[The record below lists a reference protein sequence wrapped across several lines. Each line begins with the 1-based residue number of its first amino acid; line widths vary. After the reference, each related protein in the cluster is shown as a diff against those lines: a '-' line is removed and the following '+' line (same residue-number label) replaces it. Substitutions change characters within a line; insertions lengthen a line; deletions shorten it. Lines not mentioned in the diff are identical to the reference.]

1 MTLSPKKRIF
11 LNIVVTYGRT
21 LLGTICGIFTA
32 RWALMALGEVDFG
45 LFGVVGGLAAFIDY
59 AAQVVSG
66 SVSRFYA
73 FSIGKMEISADC
85 RSEEC
90 LEWFN
95 TALFLHIVIPCLSLL
110 CIYPPCE
117 YAIRNWLTIP
127 PERMDACI
135 WVFRFI
141 TFSVII
147 TAICVPFRAMF
158 IARQYIAEVALYDML
173 QVGGK
178 VLVLYYMASHPGAW
192 LVKYALFFSLL
203 TAVPHLL
210 LAIRGSIMFPECRI
224 IKRYLWNVAKLRE
237 LFSFSCWNTCSTF
250 AHLVRNQGNS
260 IVINKY
266 FGPAVN
272 GAGAIAAQLAG
283 QAATLAGAAIYCFA
297 PEITRL
303 CGAGKKTEMVN
314 LTILTTKVGTM
325 LTLLFAIP
333 LSLELHTILK
343 IWLKTPPAYTEVLCQ
358 YGIAAVVLQ
367 QMTVG
372 QILAVNAIGRIA
384 LFQSLRSLC
393 LMSSLPL
400 AWGFSAAGY
409 SPAVVGIATVVSL
422 AVCCLFQAV
431 YAQKVAYIPVKS
443 WFMNVIVPAGG
454 IGVVCYLAGITLQVM
469 VPPSLFRLS
478 LTCAGSA
485 CLYFVLLW
493 FWGLTKRERALL
505 REGIGRV
512 LGSFKV
518 ISPAENN

>member
-66 SVSRFYA
+66 AVSRFYA
-73 FSIGKMEISADC
+73 FSIGKAETSAEC
-85 RSEEC
+85 EREEC

-95 TALFLHIVIPCLSLL
+95 TALFLHIVIPFFSVL

-127 PERMDACI
+127 PERIDACI

-141 TFSVII
+141 TFSVMI

-173 QVGGK
+173 QIVGK
-178 VLVLYYMASHPGAW
+178 MLLLYYMASYPGSW
-192 LVKYALFFSLL
+192 LVEYALFFSLL
-203 TAVPHLL
+203 TAVPHIL
-210 LAIRGSIMFPECRI
+210 LAIRGSRVFPECRI
-224 IKRYLWNVAKLRE
+224 IRKYLWNVSKLRE

-266 FGPAVN
+266 FGPNVN
-272 GAGAIAAQLAG
+272 SAGAIATQLAG
-283 QAATLAGAAIYCFA
+283 QSATLAGAAIHCFA

-303 CGAGKKTEMVN
+303 CGAGKKTEMIK

-333 LSLELHTILK
+333 LSLELHMVLK
-343 IWLKTPPAYTEVLCQ
+343 LWLKTPPDYTEVLCQ
-358 YGIAAVVLQ
+358 YGIAAIVLQ
-367 QMTVG
+367 EMTIG
-372 QILAVNAIGRIA
+372 QILAINAIGRIA
-384 LFQSLRSLC
+384 LFQVLRSLC
-393 LMSSLPL
+393 LISSLPL
-400 AWGFSAAGY
+400 AWGFAAAGY
-409 SPAVVGIATVVSL
+409 SPAGVGVATVISL
-422 AVCCLFQAV
+422 AVSCLFQAV

-443 WFMNVIVPAGG
+443 WLMNVIVPAGG
-454 IGVVCYLAGITLQVM
+454 IATVCYLAGIALQVI
-469 VPPSLFRLS
+469 VPPSLFRLL
-478 LTCAGSA
+478 LTCVESAG
-485 CLYFVLLW
+485 LYFALLW
-493 FWGLTKRERALL
+493 FWGLTREERALL

-512 LGSFKV
+512 LGNIKA
-518 ISPAENN
+518 ISPTGNS